1 RKHSLKLDEAATP
14 SRCMNYAFD
23 SGADTVVFGVKT
35 ADELKENAQSFNSE
49 KEMNSYQG
57 LVRLFRN

>member
-1 RKHSLKLDEAATP
+1 
-14 SRCMNYAFD
+14 MNYAFD